1 MVLRQFVKRYGWGSS
16 LGDRHEGHIGASIL
30 ANAGLTD
37 FIAQDI
43 DGYKQLAVEMAA
55 NTNYL
60 KEIKEGFKI
69 ANANDF
75 FM

>member
-16 LGDRHEGHIGASIL
+16 LGDRHEGRIGASIL
-30 ANAGLTD
+30 VNLGLTG

-55 NTNYL
+55 NTNYFQETRKGL
-60 KEIKEGFKI
+60 R
-69 ANANDF
+69 
-75 FM
+75 

>member
-16 LGDRHEGHIGASIL
+16 LGDRHEGRIGASIL
-30 ANAGLTD
+30 VNLGLTD

-60 KEIKEGFKI
+60 KKI
-69 ANANDF
+69 RKGLR
-75 FM
+75 

>member
-1 MVLRQFVKRYGWGSS
+1 MVLRQSVKRYGWGSS
-16 LGDRHEGHIGASIL
+16 LGDRHEGRIGASIL

-43 DGYKQLAVEMAA
+43 DGYKQLAAEMAA

-60 KEIKEGFKI
+60 KEIRKGLR
-69 ANANDF
+69 
-75 FM
+75 

>member
-16 LGDRHEGHIGASIL
+16 LGDRHEGRIGASIL

-43 DGYKQLAVEMAA
+43 DGINNWQLRWQLIQ
-55 NTNYL
+55 TIL
-60 KEIKEGFKI
+60 RR
-69 ANANDF
+69 
-75 FM
+75 